1 MPKKRDYKREY
12 QLAKERGD
20 KERDKIVAAH
30 LTPEQYDAFKRK
42 ASENG
47 TKVGTLLREW
57 IEDYLNN

>member
-47 TKVGTLLREW
+47 HKSWNTFAGMG
-57 IEDYLNN
+57 